1 MVGSAVGTAM
11 LIATTNIGV
20 RYTGICLLIMV
31 CHTFELE
38 NTVPISCAGQL
49 ATGCL
54 LWSQHPDLLGD
65 QCYPFAPSQEG

>member
-31 CHTFELE
+31 RRVFELE
-38 NTVPISCAGQL
+38 NVVPSSCDEQL
-49 ATGCL
+49 GIGCL
-54 LWSQHPDLLGD
+54 FRSEHPDFLGD
-65 QCYPFAPSQEG
+65 KCYPFAPAQEG